1 MSSSNCDVC
10 QAGCTRKSTSHGSK
24 CVMETSGAD
33 QPKTLSTTLSIMG
46 SAMNSTTKFVML
58 LHSASPAAFYSG
70 VLVNMLDY
78 LKYLEIRYPPRLQYI
93 LDSRQDLSFSF
104 IPDMPEYLVA
114 RFPNEAL
121 PGKFAQ
127 YGLAPSFL
135 VNYWGSLFSLIALFA
150 ALGLICLVEHVS
162 GKLLVIKRMCGE
174 AKSSLKWNFILMSFL
189 SSYGNL
195 VLYTS
200 LEFRTVQLRNPLSA
214 TSFSMALLISLA
226 VIFIF
231 VKIVYII
238 YQLRKTQ
245 KRGNIVENASRM
257 HAKKEYYK
265 DYSVLF
271 ENLKYELL
279 MQQASVCIFTIYT
292 FLFYVVVAYLFSH
305 PLWQTILHLF
315 LSILFFI
322 YSVVYRPF
330 IHLVDVVMSIIQ
342 QLMMV
347 AINVCVLGLAI
358 LDVQSMEATDTR
370 RIFGEIIIW
379 SNVSVY

>member
-1 MSSSNCDVC
+1 
-10 QAGCTRKSTSHGSK
+10 
-24 CVMETSGAD
+24 
-33 QPKTLSTTLSIMG
+33 
-46 SAMNSTTKFVML
+46 
-58 LHSASPAAFYSG
+58 
-70 VLVNMLDY
+70 
-78 LKYLEIRYPPRLQYI
+78 
-93 LDSRQDLSFSF
+93 
-104 IPDMPEYLVA
+104 MPEYLVA
-114 RFPNEAL
+114 RFPNEVL

-150 ALGLICLVEHVS
+150 ALGLICLVEYVS

-174 AKSSLKWNFILMSFL
+174 AKSSLKWNFILTSFL

-195 VLYTS
+195 ALYTS

-226 VIFIF
+226 AIFIF
-231 VKIVYII
+231 VKMVYII

-245 KRGNIVENASRM
+245 KRGNNVENASRM
-257 HAKKEYYK
+257 RAKKECYK

-271 ENLKYELL
+271 ENLKYELP
-279 MQQASVCIFTIYT
+279 MQQASVCIFAIYT

-330 IHLVDVVMSIIQ
+330 IHLADVVMSIIQ

-358 LDVQSMEATDTR
+358 LDARSMEATDTR

-379 SNVSVY
+379 SNVAFTSIVILYMTAWTLISIWKTCKWISDRCRGKVKVLPEIPMADLSSSQIQKIDQSTN